1 VHSLGRPDHRLGP
14 ADRGLWPWSSAG
26 VRREAV
32 ARGAAHP
39 GGAGEPP
46 RWRPPKTGHR
56 WYVSRLRFRDAVPR
70 ERAPLVRCASRPAGL

>member
-46 RWRPPKTGHR
+46 RWRPPKTGR
-56 WYVSRLRFRDAVPR
+56 SCCISVAVSWRPSRLT
-70 ERAPLVRCASRPAGL
+70 CPAGTLRVTTCMS